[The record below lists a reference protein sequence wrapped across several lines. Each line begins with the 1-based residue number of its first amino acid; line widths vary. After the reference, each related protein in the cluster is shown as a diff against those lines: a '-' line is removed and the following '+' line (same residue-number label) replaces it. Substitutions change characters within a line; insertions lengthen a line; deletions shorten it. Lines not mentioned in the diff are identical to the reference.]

1 MIFLQKNV
9 PLKKHSNFKIGGPS
23 DYFFEFKSKDEL
35 LEVLNEW
42 EKLDQENK
50 NLPVGRQVLI
60 LGKGTNILFNDAG
73 FRGLVLKDEINFIEK
88 EGEIVKAGSG
98 VLISELLDYCVQ
110 NSLSGLEW
118 AGGLP
123 GTVGGAVRGNAGAFG
138 GETKDSVIEAESI
151 NLKTRQIKKR
161 NNSDCLFGYRQS
173 VFKNGDGKNEVIL
186 SAKFRLKKGEQKEI
200 KQKTQEKIDYRISR
214 HPLDL
219 PNIGSIFK
227 NIPIKLVPGKVLS
240 QFRDKIK
247 KDPFPVLPVAKLL
260 VEAGLKGKTIGGAM
274 VSPKHPNFIVNFNN
288 AKSEDVLALIEI
300 VKKEIKD
307 KFNIPLEEEIMIL

>member
-35 LEVLNEW
+35 IKVLDEW
-42 EKLDQENK
+42 RGLSPENK
-50 NLPVGRQVLI
+50 NILI

-88 EGEIVKAGSG
+88 KGEILKAGSG
-98 VLISELLDYCVQ
+98 VLISELLNYCVQ

-123 GTVGGAVRGNAGAFG
+123 GTVGGALRGNAGAFG
-138 GETKDSVIEAESI
+138 GETKDNLVEVESVDFET
-151 NLKTRQIKKR
+151 LKVRIRNKK
-161 NNSDCLFGYRQS
+161 DCLFGYRQS

-186 SAKFRLKKGEQKEI
+186 SAEFRLRKGIQKEI
-200 KQKTQEKIDYRISR
+200 KQKTQEKIDYRISK

-227 NIPIKLVPGKVLS
+227 NIPVKLVPGKVLF

-260 VEAGLKGKTIGGAM
+260 IEAGLKGKSIGGAM
-274 VSPKHPNFIVNFNN
+274 ISPKHPNFIVNFNN
-288 AKSEDVLALIEI
+288 AKSEDVLELIEI

-307 KFNIPLEEEIMIL
+307 KFGISLEEEIMYVSN